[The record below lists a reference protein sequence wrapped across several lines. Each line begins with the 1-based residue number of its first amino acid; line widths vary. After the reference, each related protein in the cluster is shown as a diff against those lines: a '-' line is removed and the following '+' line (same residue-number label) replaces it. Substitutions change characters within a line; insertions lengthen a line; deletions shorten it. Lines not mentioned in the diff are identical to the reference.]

1 MGQRDR
7 YTPRRSQQERR
18 RHPLRNILIVLLI
31 LCCAAFAVLR
41 WGIPLWLDYVTPDS
55 DSGIQSSQASE
66 DLPPAETSSDG
77 TVPAPSGA
85 DAAGSDGAAQPDAP
99 AASSAAG
106 QDSSSGG
113 QDSSGE
119 TDGEIDLLMLVN
131 STHPLPEGYTVELTE
146 LSNGQSVATLIYPA
160 LQQMFD
166 DARAAGVYPIVAS
179 GYRTPEKQQS
189 LMDEKIQSL
198 TEEGYSQEEAAAEAL
213 RWVNQVGYSEHQS
226 GLAVDIN
233 ADGIHSAGYEVYDW
247 LAQNAWRYG
256 FILRYPEDKTEVT
269 GTGYE
274 PWHYRYVGV
283 ENAQAITESG
293 LCLEEYL
300 GAA

>member
-1 MGQRDR
+1 MDR
-7 YTPRRSQQERR
+7 NEYTPRRAKYTKK
-18 RHPLRNILIVLLI
+18 RHRLRNGLIVVLL
-31 LCCAAFAVLR
+31 LACAAFAVLR
-41 WGIPLWLDYVTPDS
+41 WGLPLWLDYVTPDDGAPAQS
-55 DSGIQSSQASE
+55 DVDTSAPDASAAASQPDTSSPASE
-66 DLPPAETSSDG
+66 AEPEPQPETA
-77 TVPAPSGA
+77 TA
-85 DAAGSDGAAQPDAP
+85 DP
-99 AASSAAG
+99 AASAQTSGTGEQTAG
-106 QDSSSGG
+106 
-113 QDSSGE
+113 
-119 TDGEIDLLMLVN
+119 TFDGEIDPLMLVN
-131 STHPLPEGYTVELTE
+131 STHALPEGYTVELTE

-166 DARAAGVYPIVAS
+166 DARAQGIYPIVAS

>member
-1 MGQRDR
+1 M
-7 YTPRRSQQERR
+7 PRCGGDFPSGWITSPR
-18 RHPLRNILIVLLI
+18 
-31 LCCAAFAVLR
+31 
-41 WGIPLWLDYVTPDS
+41 TS
-55 DSGIQSSQASE
+55 DTGIQSSQASD

-77 TVPAPSGA
+77 TGPEPSGA

-99 AASSAAG
+99 AASSAA
-106 QDSSSGG
+106 G

>member
-1 MGQRDR
+1 M
-7 YTPRRSQQERR
+7 
-18 RHPLRNILIVLLI
+18 
-31 LCCAAFAVLR
+31 
-41 WGIPLWLDYVTPDS
+41 
-55 DSGIQSSQASE
+55 
-66 DLPPAETSSDG
+66 
-77 TVPAPSGA
+77 
-85 DAAGSDGAAQPDAP
+85 
-99 AASSAAG
+99 
-106 QDSSSGG
+106 
-113 QDSSGE
+113 
-119 TDGEIDLLMLVN
+119 
-131 STHPLPEGYTVELTE
+131 
-146 LSNGQSVATLIYPA
+146 
-160 LQQMFD
+160 
-166 DARAAGVYPIVAS
+166 AS

-189 LMDEKIQSL
+189 LMDEKIGEL
-198 TEEGYSQEEAAAEAL
+198 VNEGYSQTDAEQEAL
-213 RWVNQVGYSEHQS
+213 KWVNRVGYSEHQS

-256 FILRYPEDKTEVT
+256 FILRCPEDKTAVT

>member
-1 MGQRDR
+1 MERPDN
-7 YTPRRSQQERR
+7 YTPRRARQGKR
-18 RHPLRNILIVLLI
+18 RHPLRSALLAVLL
-31 LCCAAFAVLR
+31 LGCAAFAVLR
-41 WGIPLWLDYVTPDS
+41 WGLPLWLDYVTPEAGTIVQGE
-55 DSGIQSSQASE
+55 SGTPQE
-66 DLPPAETSSDG
+66 TPAQDG
-77 TVPAPSGA
+77 AAP
-85 DAAGSDGAAQPDAP
+85 DGAAQEPP
-99 AASSAAG
+99 ADSAG
-106 QDSSSGG
+106 TDSAQPGASGG
-113 QDSSGE
+113 QEEDG
-119 TDGEIDLLMLVN
+119 TPAGEIDLLMLVN
-131 STHPLPEGYTVELTE
+131 ASHPLPVGYTVELTE
-146 LSNGQSVATLIYPA
+146 LSNGQSVATLIYPD
-160 LQQMFD
+160 LQRMFD

-189 LMDEKIQSL
+189 LMDEKIGEL
-198 TEEGYSQEEAAAEAL
+198 VNEGYSQADAEQEAL
-213 RWVNQVGYSEHQS
+213 KWVNRVGYSEHQS

-256 FILRYPEDKTEVT
+256 FILRYPEDKTAVT

-283 ENAQAITESG
+283 ENAKAITESG

>member
-1 MGQRDR
+1 MVPTD
-7 YTPRRSQQERR
+7 YSHSPRRARQARRNRR
-18 RHPLRNILIVLLI
+18 RHPLRAALL
-31 LCCAAFAVLR
+31 LLLALACAAFAALR
-41 WGIPLWLDYVTPDS
+41 WGLPLWQR
-55 DSGIQSSQASE
+55 I
-66 DLPPAETSSDG
+66 LPPG
-77 TVPAPSGA
+77 GGVPAQS
-85 DAAGSDGAAQPDAP
+85 AP
-99 AASSAAG
+99 AW
-106 QDSSSGG
+106 
-113 QDSSGE
+113 
-119 TDGEIDLLMLVN
+119 DGEVDLMMLVN
-131 STHPLPEGYTVELTE
+131 ATHPLPEGYSVELTE

-166 DARAAGVYPIVAS
+166 DARAQGIYPIVAS

-189 LMDEKIQSL
+189 LMDEKIDEL
-198 TEEGYSQEEAAAEAL
+198 VGEGYSRSDAEQEAL
-213 RWVNQVGYSEHQS
+213 KWVNRVGYSEHQT

-256 FILRYPEDKTEVT
+256 FILRYPEDKTDIT

-283 ENAQAITESG
+283 ENAKAVTESG